1 MANGYYDGQCK
12 SRIFLS
18 PPKVLWYSIAP
29 QPLVLIPATGMMQRY
44 KTIKNLRLNIS
55 IINMY
60 EVNFID
66 IKIDL
71 GVKTKKPIK
80 QTLTTM
86 ASCRRYHSS
95 ES

>member
-1 MANGYYDGQCK
+1 
-12 SRIFLS
+12 
-18 PPKVLWYSIAP
+18 
-29 QPLVLIPATGMMQRY
+29 
-44 KTIKNLRLNIS
+44 
-55 IINMY
+55 MY

-86 ASCRRYHSS
+86 ASCGRYHSS